1 MDYKDITQGSGC
13 GFRDV
18 DVPGGDGAPL
28 IDPLS
33 SFDIE
38 QYSELDSC
46 IQNGVEL
53 GPHEFE
59 LFLIQ
64 RYSLCT
70 SQLLNGAGPRESE
83 LITERDFLVRAYYG
97 DNTAKAA
104 YCLHQI
110 SKLELILEFH
120 NRGMIETLSPEEESS
135 IKLRIESFTKI
146 SQRLRA

>member
-13 GFRDV
+13 GFRDI
-18 DVPGGDGAPL
+18 DVPGSDGASL

-53 GPHEFE
+53 GPYEFE
-59 LFLIQ
+59 QFLIQ

-83 LITERDFLVRAYYG
+83 LIIEKDFLVRACYG
-97 DNTAKAA
+97 DNIAKSA

-110 SKLELILEFH
+110 AKLELLLEFH
-120 NRGMIETLSPEEESS
+120 NRGLIETLSPEEEST
-135 IKLRIESFTKI
+135 IKLRIESFSKI
-146 SQRLRA
+146 SQRLRT